1 MSSISPTSTSSSSTP
16 ASNAV
21 TTQSNP
27 GSAIIS
33 SAGLGSGLDIN
44 AIVSAI
50 VQSEGQGQSAEYN
63 QQTSLINS
71 QIAGYSSL
79 TAAAASVQTA
89 IESLTTSASFNNYTA
104 TVGAAAVAS
113 ATTSA
118 NAVPGSYTLAITQ
131 LAQGTNL
138 QSAAFSGGSSATVGT
153 GTLKIAVGSSSF
165 SVSVT
170 SSNNTLSG
178 IASAINAASD
188 NPGISATVITA
199 DTGSYLALSSSVTG
213 ASNAVTVSETDAG
226 TGLSRLTYN
235 PASQSNGLTQTQA
248 AQNSVIAINGL
259 TYTSASNAISTAIS
273 GVTINA
279 TALTTSSGPT
289 TLTVSANPSGPTS
302 AINSFV
308 SAYNGLI
315 GILNPLQSYDVT
327 TGTSGALFGSSLT
340 NSFSTQLTKLISGG
354 TPSTS
359 STSSSALT
367 SLAQIGITV
376 NLDGTLAVN
385 SSTLSTALQ
394 TNPTAVS
401 NLFTNATTGVAP
413 GLDKLLITFTAP
425 GGLID
430 QQVTALQGSLN
441 NISTQ
446 QKSLNDYLAQLQ
458 SSLFSEYNAMDSMV
472 AKLKSE
478 QAQLTAQ
485 LAALTTNYGPV
496 SKSG

>member
-1 MSSISPTSTSSSSTP
+1 MQAPHRSPPPHPLCYSQPLPFSATGNPSPPLLQPTPHPLCYSPPSYPPTRGCSSPTSTAP
-16 ASNAV
+16 
-21 TTQSNP
+21 
-27 GSAIIS
+27 
-33 SAGLGSGLDIN
+33 
-44 AIVSAI
+44 
-50 VQSEGQGQSAEYN
+50 
-63 QQTSLINS
+63 LI
-71 QIAGYSSL
+71 L
-79 TAAAASVQTA
+79 R
-89 IESLTTSASFNNYTA
+89 
-104 TVGAAAVAS
+104 
-113 ATTSA
+113 
-118 NAVPGSYTLAITQ
+118 P
-131 LAQGTNL
+131 
-138 QSAAFSGGSSATVGT
+138 
-153 GTLKIAVGSSSF
+153 
-165 SVSVT
+165 
-170 SSNNTLSG
+170 
-178 IASAINAASD
+178 
-188 NPGISATVITA
+188 
-199 DTGSYLALSSSVTG
+199 
-213 ASNAVTVSETDAG
+213 
-226 TGLSRLTYN
+226 R
-235 PASQSNGLTQTQA
+235 
-248 AQNSVIAINGL
+248 
-259 TYTSASNAISTAIS
+259 
-273 GVTINA
+273 
-279 TALTTSSGPT
+279 
-289 TLTVSANPSGPTS
+289 
-302 AINSFV
+302 
-308 SAYNGLI
+308 
-315 GILNPLQSYDVT
+315 
-327 TGTSGALFGSSLT
+327 
-340 NSFSTQLTKLISGG
+340 
-354 TPSTS
+354 S